1 MKWLLLAV
9 CIVCVVLPL
18 LKKRPGGGGVGK

>member
-9 CIVCVVLPL
+9 CIVCIVLPL
-18 LKKRPGGGGVGK
+18 VGKGSDRRGVEK